1 MSASPPG
8 RPQVRRLDPVL
19 VDRIAAGEV
28 VERPASAVK
37 ELVENA
43 IDAGAASIAVTIAAG
58 GRRLIR
64 VVDDGGGMG
73 PGDLAL
79 AVERHATSK
88 LPDGDLERIETLGFR
103 GEALPSIG
111 AVARLAITSR
121 VPGAESGHSIVVDAG
136 ERGPVRPAAG
146 QPGTRI
152 EVTDLFAATPARLKF
167 LKSDRAEATAVGEI
181 LRRLA
186 VAHPQIR
193 FTLSSEGSTTAGLV
207 LPAESGPGSWLR
219 RLVAVLG
226 PEFGANSAPLSLER
240 EAFALDGHVGL
251 PTFHRAAATHVHFVV
266 NGRPVRDRLLLSAV
280 RGAYAD
286 VMASDR
292 HPVLALALT
301 CDPALVDVNV
311 HPAKTE
317 VRFRDP
323 GLVRGLIVSAI
334 HEALRREGG
343 RSSGTVAART
353 LESLRPAHTPL
364 PAQGRVA
371 AGAPASSAA
380 RAPASLFAR
389 RDETAPSRPEGSGR
403 IEAFERDFGAAPNE
417 TPWEARWEAPWEA
430 REPDQAAYEGPPEAG
445 GGFGEA
451 AQAQFSGDLAAPSA
465 DLRAPAAAPAPAA
478 ETAHP
483 LGAARAQLHETYI
496 VAQTRDGIVIVD
508 QHAAHERL
516 VYERLKRERAGGG
529 IARQILLIPDVV
541 ELDPAD
547 ADRLADAADALQDLG
562 LVLEPFGHGAVLVRE
577 VPAALAGGSL
587 RALLTDVVD
596 ALIEGGADPLARR
609 LDAVLSRM
617 SCHGSIRAGRRLRPE
632 EMNALLRE
640 MEATPFSGQCNHGR
654 PTYVELKLSDVERLF
669 GRR

>member
-1 MSASPPG
+1 MANPSSGLPS
-8 RPQVRRLDPVL
+8 VRRLDPVL

-43 IDAGAASIAVTIAAG
+43 VDAGASSIAVTIAAG
-58 GRRLIR
+58 GRKLIR
-64 VVDDGGGMG
+64 VVDDGGGMSAA
-73 PGDLAL
+73 DLAL

-88 LPDGDLERIETLGFR
+88 LPDGDLERIDTLGFR

-121 VPGAESGHSIVVDAG
+121 VPGAETGHVIVVDAG
-136 ERGPVRPAAG
+136 EKGPVRPAAA

-193 FTLSSEGSTTAGLV
+193 FTLTGEGSSSTGLV
-207 LPAESGPGSWLR
+207 FPAETGPGSWLR

-226 PEFGANSAPLSLER
+226 PEFGQNSAPLSLER

-343 RSSGTVAART
+343 RSSATVAART
-353 LESLRPAHTPL
+353 LESLRPAQAP
-364 PAQGRVA
+364 V
-371 AGAPASSAA
+371 PASMPL
-380 RAPASLFAR
+380 RPPASLFSR
-389 RDETAPSRPEGSGR
+389 RDETAPSRQAGSGR
-403 IEAFERDFGAAPNE
+403 PEAFERDFGGGFGADPAS
-417 TPWEARWEAPWEA
+417 APWQA
-430 REPDQAAYEGPPEAG
+430 REPDQAAYEGAPE
-445 GGFGEA
+445 GFGEGR
-451 AQAQFSGDLAAPSA
+451 QAHFSGDLALPSA
-465 DLRAPAAAPAPAA
+465 DQRVPAPEATPHPA
-478 ETAHP
+478 ERHP

-529 IARQILLIPDVV
+529 IARQILLIPEVV
-541 ELDPAD
+541 ELDPVE
-547 ADRLADAADALQDLG
+547 ADRLADAADSLQDLG
-562 LVLEPFGHGAVLVRE
+562 LVLEAFGHGAVLVRE
-577 VPAALAGGSL
+577 VPSALAGGSL

-596 ALIEGGADPLARR
+596 ALTEGGADPLARR